1 MWNNFNLDAP
11 ILPGQSAAGVSLGD
25 SIKDILPQAVPLAIK
40 DLPPGRRYQF
50 GSVTLWVN
58 DSGNIQQIGLYTG
71 YRGKINQLIG
81 IGSTIG
87 EITTLLGNVIEDE
100 QDNLEVEGFPGWC
113 FESSPWHSPQQ
124 VVPDLDAS
132 ITQIFIFEAN
142 GLQFDD
148 PPYPTKCPQCGCAM
162 RFDLILN
169 DRRGVNSSQV
179 SPAKGE
185 DDVLGYGYFCFH
197 CQRGWTGDELLQI
210 AKDRGLA

>member
-11 ILPGQSAAGVSLGD
+11 ILPGKSAAGVSIGD
-25 SIKDILPQAVPLAIK
+25 YIGDILRQAVPLAIN
-40 DLPPGRRYQF
+40 DLPTGRRYQL

-58 DSGNIQQIGLYTG
+58 KTGNIQQIGLYAG
-71 YRGKINQLIG
+71 YTGKINQSIG
-81 IGSTIG
+81 IGSSIR
-87 EITTLLGNVIEDE
+87 EITTLFGNVIEDE

-113 FESSPWHSPQQ
+113 FESSPWPSPQQ
-124 VVPDLDAS
+124 VAPDLDAS

-148 PPYPTKCPQCGCAM
+148 PPYPTKCPQCGSAM

-169 DRRGVNSSQV
+169 ERRGVNSSHV
-179 SPAKGE
+179 SPAKDE
-185 DDVLGYGYFCFH
+185 DDVLGYGYFCLH
-197 CQRGWTGDELLQI
+197 CQRGWTGNELLKM